1 MQQKGYTMLHTSVEY
16 LTGIGGYRAE
26 LLRKEL
32 HIFTYADLLQYYPF
46 RYVDRSKFYAITDIN
61 DDKTYMQLRGRI
73 GQPEVLGVGAKKRL
87 VCTLYD
93 DSGSLQLVWFAGIK
107 WLKEGLKAGEQ
118 YVVFGKPNYFNGSYN
133 MPHPE
138 IELAAGFKEAEL
150 GFLQPVY
157 NSTEKLKASGLD
169 SRGIQKVIKNCFA
182 KVQGKV
188 PETLPAYMLE
198 AHGLVPK
205 AIAVQSIHFPLS
217 NEQLQQ
223 AIFRLKF
230 EELFYIQFQLLAQK
244 AKRNQ
249 TIEGYVF
256 DKIGELFNDFYKNQL
271 PFELTNAQKRTVK
284 ELRQDTRT
292 GRQLNRLVQ
301 GDVGS
306 GKTVVALLAMLLALD
321 NGYQACLMAPTEI
334 LATQHLNT
342 LTDLLKNMPVSI
354 KLLTGST
361 KAAERRKIH
370 AALADGSLHILIG
383 THALIEP
390 VVQFKNLGLAV
401 IDEQHRFGV
410 EQRAALY
417 AKNTLSPHILV
428 MTATPIP
435 RTLALSMYGDLDISI
450 IDELPAGRKP
460 IKTLQMTDAKRLQ
473 VFGFMRNEIAQG
485 RQIYVV
491 YPLIEESEKLD
502 LKFVIDG
509 YESISRA
516 FPLPEYQVSIVH
528 GRMTAAEKNYE
539 MQRFVA
545 GTTNI
550 MVATTVI
557 EVGVN
562 VPNATVMV
570 VENAERFGLSQLHQ
584 LRGRVGRGGDQSYCI
599 LMTKDK
605 LSPDGKI
612 RINAMVETND
622 GFRISEID
630 MQLRGPGDLAG
641 RQQSGV
647 LNMRLADLNTD
658 GEILAKARQAAENI
672 VAADPS
678 LSGELATYLK
688 NQLRQNNSKID
699 WSLIS

>member
-1 MQQKGYTMLHTSVEY
+1 MLHTSVEY

-107 WLKEGLKAGEQ
+107 WLKDGLKAGEQ

-342 LTDLLKNMPVSI
+342 LTDLLKNMPVNI

-361 KAAERRKIH
+361 KVAERRSIH

>member
-1 MQQKGYTMLHTSVEY
+1 MLHTSVEY

-107 WLKEGLKAGEQ
+107 WLKDGLKAGEQ
-118 YVVFGKPNYFNGSYN
+118 YVIFGKPNYFNGSYN

-205 AIAVQSIHFPLS
+205 ATAVQSIHFPLS

-256 DKIGELFNDFYKNQL
+256 DKIGELFNDFYANQL

-342 LTDLLKNMPVSI
+342 LTDLLKNMPVNI

-361 KAAERRKIH
+361 KAAERRSIH
-370 AALADGSLHILIG
+370 SALADGSLHILIG